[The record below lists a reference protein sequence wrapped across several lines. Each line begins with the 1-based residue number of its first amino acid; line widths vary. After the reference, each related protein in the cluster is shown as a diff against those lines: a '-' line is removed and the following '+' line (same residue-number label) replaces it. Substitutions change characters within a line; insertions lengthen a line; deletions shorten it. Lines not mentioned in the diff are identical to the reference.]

1 MGCGEL
7 SQELM
12 GELKSVL
19 GPRKVLSHSM
29 LLLVRCA
36 EVIWLIR
43 LKLMSGLLGD
53 RDGRLLEMTRRRGP
67 GRCEE
72 VMRGALT

>member
-1 MGCGEL
+1 
-7 SQELM
+7 M

-19 GPRKVLSHSM
+19 GHSRVLSHSM

-36 EVIWLIR
+36 EVIWLMR
-43 LKLMSGLLGD
+43 LKFMSSQLGD
-53 RDGRLLEMTRRRGP
+53 RNGRLLEMTRRRGP

-72 VMRGALT
+72 VVGSALT

>member
-1 MGCGEL
+1 MTTRL
-7 SQELM
+7 LPWVVVNRVPT

-19 GPRKVLSHSM
+19 GHSRVLSHSM

-43 LKLMSGLLGD
+43 
-53 RDGRLLEMTRRRGP
+53 
-67 GRCEE
+67 
-72 VMRGALT
+72 

>member
-1 MGCGEL
+1 
-7 SQELM
+7 M

-19 GPRKVLSHSM
+19 GHRKVLSHSM
-29 LLLVRCA
+29 LLLLRCA

-43 LKLMSGLLGD
+43 LKFMPGLLGD
-53 RDGRLLEMTRRRGP
+53 RHGRSDEMIGKRGP

-72 VMRGALT
+72 VVRSVLT